1 MMGVIAGKVDSNQ
14 IGASLIGGFAY
25 SPGQDL
31 NNFVAADGAG
41 IMTVFSYLVFPLV
54 DFTPT
59 TVMVLPTIGVTNG
72 SGGVWVRASGGNI
85 PAQVLIFGR

>member
-1 MMGVIAGKVDSNQ
+1 MMGVIAGTMDSTR

-25 SPGQDL
+25 SSGQDL

-41 IMTVFSYLVFPLV
+41 VMTVFSYMVIPLV
-54 DFTPT
+54 DFNPT
-59 TVMVLPTIGVTNG
+59 TVMVLPTVGITNG

-85 PAQVLIFGR
+85 PAQILIFGR